1 MNLFTSFLLTLTLT
15 GLLGCTT
22 ANTPAPTSN
31 PETTT
36 SIRVEP
42 SAPPPESTVNDGSPD
57 PSLNQ
62 TSFVRPESP
71 CFSEPVLVV
80 MPGVKQAGTAE
91 IHIENRPEN
100 PGKVPPLFG
109 DYVQIGRVPLRT
121 NERLSFV
128 FTFEAVMQDI
138 SSERTLAISPEKTY
152 YVVVNTPDSS
162 VISMG
167 PHRIKTDCEPK

>member
-1 MNLFTSFLLTLTLT
+1 MNLFTSFLLALTLT
-15 GLLGCTT
+15 ALLGCTT
-22 ANTPAPTSN
+22 AS
-31 PETTT
+31 PETTPPMMA
-36 SIRVEP
+36 EP
-42 SAPPPESTVNDGSPD
+42 SAPPPESTVKDGSPE

-71 CFSEPVLVV
+71 CLNEPVLVV

-91 IHIENRPEN
+91 IYIENRSEN